1 MLGGTEAVNPKK
13 MVAALLDYYR
23 GAHPSWEGVS
33 VTDGVDMTSGWE
45 TELYGHTL
53 EYSEDGL
60 PVSKRLVARLY
71 SGRYA
76 AGKAQK
82 EFTVM
87 TLLGEA
93 GYPVPGVH
101 EVETDALG
109 VPFMIMDWIE
119 GHSMMDDFL
128 ETPIEELGPHLET
141 FTQLFVDLHRIDP
154 ALIFPES
161 PRFEDTS
168 SYLETAL
175 QRTAR
180 DLDERGPPWLKPV
193 LDWLDEHR
201 HGVSPG
207 RLSVLHGDFH
217 PGNVMVR
224 PDGSHAVI
232 DWGAS
237 SLGDPREDIAWTV
250 LLASAF
256 WGRPF
261 GETILEAYQRASG
274 EEVRD
279 AGFFEVAAIYRR
291 IQDTSISFTRG
302 AEEASMRAGAVEQMR
317 ESLGHLHSV
326 HGFLEERTGIR
337 LPEFDELLRSVEG

>member
-1 MLGGTEAVNPKK
+1 MNPKIS
-13 MVAALLDYYR
+13 VASLLDYYR

-53 EYSEDGL
+53 EYSKGSL
-60 PVSKRLVARLY
+60 LASKRLVARLY
-71 SGRYA
+71 PGRHA
-76 AGKAQK
+76 TRKAEK

-87 TLLGEA
+87 GRLGAA
-93 GYPVPGVH
+93 GYPVPEVH
-101 EVETDALG
+101 EVETDADALG
-109 VPFMIMDWIE
+109 LPFMIMDWIE

-128 ETPIEELGPHLET
+128 GTPMEELGPHLEA
-141 FTQLFVDLHRIDP
+141 FTKLFVGLHRVDP
-154 ALIFPES
+154 LLVFPES
-161 PRFEDTS
+161 PHFEDTS
-168 SYLETAL
+168 SYLEMAL
-175 QRTAR
+175 VRTAR
-180 DLDERGPPWLKPV
+180 GLDESGPPWLRPV

-207 RLSVLHGDFH
+207 RFSVLHGDFH

-237 SLGDPREDIAWTV
+237 SLGDPREDLMWTV

-261 GETILEAYQRASG
+261 GETILEAYQRAAG

-291 IQDTSISFTRG
+291 IQDTSISFMRG
-302 AEEASMRAGAVEQMR
+302 AEEAGMRASAVEQMK

-337 LPEFDELLRSVEG
+337 LPEFDELLRNA

>member
-1 MLGGTEAVNPKK
+1 
-13 MVAALLDYYR
+13 MVAPLLDYYR
-23 GAHPSWEGVS
+23 AAQPSWEGVS

-45 TELYGHTL
+45 TELFGHTL
-53 EYSEDGL
+53 EYTEGGL
-60 PVSKRLVARLY
+60 TVSKRLVARLY

-76 AGKAQK
+76 VGKAEK

-87 TLLGEA
+87 TRLGEA

-101 EVETDALG
+101 EVETDADALG

-119 GHSMMDDFL
+119 GRSMMDDFL
-128 ETPIEELGPHLET
+128 GTPIEELGPHLEA
-141 FTQLFVDLHRIDP
+141 FTQLFVDLHRVDP
-154 ALIFPES
+154 ALVYPEA
-161 PRFEDTS
+161 PCFEDTS
-168 SYLETAL
+168 SYLEMTL
-175 QRTAR
+175 KRTAR
-180 DLDERGPPWLKPV
+180 DLDERGPTWLRPV

-207 RLSVLHGDFH
+207 GCSVLHGDFH

-237 SLGDPREDIAWTV
+237 SVGDPREDLIWTV

-261 GETILEAYQRASG
+261 GETILGAYQGAAG

-291 IQDTSISFTRG
+291 IQDTSISLTRG
-302 AEEASMRAGAVEQMR
+302 AEEASMRAGAVEQMK

-337 LPEFDELLRSVEG
+337 LPDFDELLRRV